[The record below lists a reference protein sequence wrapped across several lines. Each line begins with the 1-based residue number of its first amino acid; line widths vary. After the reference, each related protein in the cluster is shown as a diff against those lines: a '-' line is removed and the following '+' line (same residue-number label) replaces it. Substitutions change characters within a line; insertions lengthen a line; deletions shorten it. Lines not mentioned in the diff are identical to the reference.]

1 MKNWKTKI
9 ALILT
14 AVLLSAAGAVTA
26 LAASRT
32 RLDTVSDVY
41 WGDDGTTANWDA
53 VDDAYQYEIRLF
65 CNDSQMDTVKT
76 KKDYYD
82 MEKKMTKEGDYT
94 FKVRAL
100 AKSGSKEFSDG
111 YWSEE
116 SETTYI
122 SESFAEMIKN
132 GGSTSGLKNGGP
144 GAGNGS
150 AAETEK
156 EASVVIQAKWIREES
171 TGRWWYRNSDGSY
184 PKGGWWQDP
193 ASGIWYFFDEQGYM
207 QTGWID
213 WNEKR
218 YYCTESGAMAIGEY
232 TIEGMQYRF
241 DASGAL
247 QQ

>member
-1 MKNWKTKI
+1 M
-9 ALILT
+9 
-14 AVLLSAAGAVTA
+14 
-26 LAASRT
+26 
-32 RLDTVSDVY
+32 
-41 WGDDGTTANWDA
+41 
-53 VDDAYQYEIRLF
+53 IR
-65 CNDSQMDTVKT
+65 
-76 KKDYYD
+76 
-82 MEKKMTKEGDYT
+82 
-94 FKVRAL
+94 
-100 AKSGSKEFSDG
+100 
-111 YWSEE
+111 
-116 SETTYI
+116 
-122 SESFAEMIKN
+122 N
-132 GGSTSGLKNGGP
+132 GGSTSALKNGGP

-150 AAETEK
+150 ETETEK
-156 EASVVIQAKWIREES
+156 ETSVVIQAKWIREES

-241 DASGAL
+241 DTSGAL